1 MAGVEDRPGRRFG
14 GAGTLIPTDG
24 RSSRTGERERLRS
37 LAGFRVLE
45 TGPEPEFDGIARL
58 AARIG
63 SAEGAVVTFLDD
75 IRESVK
81 AAIGLELP
89 DAPRALSFGG
99 RLIERAAPLVVE
111 DALCDPL
118 ASSYPWV
125 ADDPGVRFYAGVPL
139 RAGGLVVGTLALV
152 DRKPRAASD
161 ELLASLLDA
170 ADVLLPHLQRRREEA
185 MAQNLTA
192 VHDFEGR
199 FMRVSAAFETVL
211 GWTPADMVGRPV
223 LDFVHPDDV
232 DRTRARL
239 AVLKTGQAS
248 GGAFECR
255 YRCREG
261 GHRWLMWT
269 SDVAPHEG
277 RIYSAGKDITDR
289 KRQETALRESEA
301 RYRLLAENA
310 TDMIAG
316 HDLNGLNT
324 YVSSAAYTL
333 TGYSPDELVG
343 GSAYG
348 LIHPADH
355 EPLRSAHAQLL
366 ENGRPQRL
374 TCRLRRK
381 DGTWL
386 WVETIARLVRDERSR
401 PTGIQSASRD
411 ITEAKHAVEALE
423 AAREHFRRAFDD
435 APIGMAIVDR
445 EGFFDRVNAPLC
457 ELLGYTE
464 DELIGKINPLD
475 LIHPEDRGGEE
486 DGLAELLSGGRRT
499 FAIEKR
505 LMHKAGHA
513 VWARITTS
521 VMRGGPD
528 SEARLLTHVEDV
540 SERRRNAEDLLR
552 AREAAERANHAK
564 SEFLS
569 RMSHELR
576 TPLNAVL
583 GFAQLLDG
591 EPETT
596 DDQRESVGRIMR
608 GGYHLL
614 NLVNDVLDISAIE
627 SGRLPIPTEAVPAGA
642 LVHEAMDLMRGL
654 ADERS
659 IRVRCDLPGDEVVVD
674 ANAQRLKQ
682 VLLNLVAN
690 AIKYSAPGAEVA
702 ITVERACEMRARIH
716 VSDTGPGI
724 PPEQLE
730 RAFAP
735 FERLGARRDVE
746 GTGLG
751 LPLSRNLVQAL
762 AGTLTAESGP
772 GGSTFT
778 VDLPQAAS
786 AATGDPRLVHRAA
799 TSGDGTA
806 GRPRRRVLYIEDNA
820 SNVELLDQLVSGR
833 EDLELHA
840 ASRGDA
846 GIELARRIRPDVV
859 VLDLHLPDTTGEA
872 VLAQLRAGDETADVP
887 VIVVTADVT
896 GDHEQRLLATGA
908 SAYMTKPLDLGRFA
922 AALDRALARAA
933 GSSR

>member
-1 MAGVEDRPGRRFG
+1 MAGVEDRRGRRFG
-14 GAGTLIPTDG
+14 GAGTLIPAED
-24 RSSRTGERERLRS
+24 RRSRTGERERLRS
-37 LAGFRVLE
+37 LAGFRVLD

-75 IRESVK
+75 NRESVK
-81 AAIGLELP
+81 AAIGLQLP
-89 DAPRALSFGG
+89 DAPRNLSFGG

-118 ASSYPWV
+118 ACAYPWV
-125 ADDPGVRFYAGVPL
+125 TGDPGVRFYAGVPL
-139 RAGGLVVGTLALV
+139 TAGGLVVGTLALV
-152 DRKPRAASD
+152 DREPRAASD

-170 ADVLLPHLQRRREEA
+170 ADVLVPHLQRRREEG

-199 FMRVSAAFETVL
+199 FLRVSAAFESVL
-211 GWTPADMVGRPV
+211 GWTSADMVGRRV
-223 LDFVHPDDV
+223 VDFVHPDDV
-232 DRTRARL
+232 DRARARL
-239 AVLKTGQAS
+239 AVIKTGQAS

-261 GHRWLMWT
+261 GHRWLLWT
-269 SDVAPHEG
+269 SDVAPHEQ

-316 HDLNGLNT
+316 HDLNGVNT

-333 TGYSPDELVG
+333 TGYPPDELIG
-343 GSAYG
+343 QSAYT
-348 LIHPADH
+348 LINPADH
-355 EPLRSAHAQLL
+355 DRLRSAHAQLL
-366 ENGRPQRL
+366 DTGRPQRVVV
-374 TCRLRRK
+374 RLRRK

-411 ITEAKHAVEALE
+411 VTETKHAVEALE

-435 APIGMAIVDR
+435 APIGMGIVDS
-445 EGFFDRVNAPLC
+445 EGFFDRVNTPLC

-464 DELIGKINPLD
+464 HELVGRINPLD
-475 LIHPEDRGGEE
+475 LLHPEDRGGEE
-486 DGLAELLSGGRRT
+486 EGLSELLSGARRT

-505 LMHKAGHA
+505 LLHKAGHA
-513 VWARITTS
+513 VWARVTTS

-528 SEARLLTHVEDV
+528 TEARLLTHVEDV

-552 AREAAERANHAK
+552 AREAAERANRAK

-591 EPETT
+591 DEEINPE
-596 DDQRESVGRIMR
+596 QRDSVGRILR

-627 SGRLPIPTEAVPAGA
+627 SGRLPIPTEPVPAGA
-642 LVHEAMDLMRGL
+642 LVREAMDLMRGL
-654 ADERS
+654 ADARS
-659 IRVRCDLPGDEVVVD
+659 IRMRCDLPENDVVVD
-674 ANAQRLKQ
+674 ANGQRLKQ
-682 VLLNLVAN
+682 VLLNLVGN
-690 AIKYSAPGAEVA
+690 AIKYSSPGAEVA
-702 ITVERACEMRARIH
+702 ITVERGYEMRARIH

-724 PPEQLE
+724 PDEELE

-735 FERLGARRDVE
+735 FERLGARREIE

-751 LPLSRNLVQAL
+751 LPLSRNLVQAM
-762 AGTLTAESGP
+762 AGTLTADSGP

-778 VDLPQAAS
+778 VDLPLAAS
-786 AATGDPRLVHRAA
+786 AATEEPRLVHRAA
-799 TSGDGTA
+799 MPAAGAA
-806 GRPRRRVLYIEDNA
+806 GRVRRVLYIEDNA
-820 SNVELLDQLVSGR
+820 SNVELLDRVVAAR
-833 EDLELHA
+833 DDLELHA

-846 GIELARRIRPDVV
+846 GIELARRVHPDVV
-859 VLDLHLPDTTGEA
+859 VLDLHLPDTSGDA
-872 VLAQLRAGDETADVP
+872 VLAQLRADDETADVP

-896 GDHEQRLLATGA
+896 GDHEQRLLAAGA
-908 SAYMTKPLDLGRFA
+908 SDYMTKPLDLGRFGA
-922 AALDRALARAA
+922 GLDRALARTGA
-933 GSSR
+933 GTT